1 MPRLPQQTLQAAGL
15 EQLGPSYL
23 MYQPQGSSL
32 LKAVIC
38 FTSR

>member
-1 MPRLPQQTLQAAGL
+1 MTRLPQQTLQAPNRGRTARF
-15 EQLGPSYL
+15 YL